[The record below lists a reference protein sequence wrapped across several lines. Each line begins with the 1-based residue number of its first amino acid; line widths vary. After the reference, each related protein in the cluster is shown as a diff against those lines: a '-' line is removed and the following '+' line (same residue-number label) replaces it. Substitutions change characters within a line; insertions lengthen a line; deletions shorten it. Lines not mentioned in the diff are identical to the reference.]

1 MFVLYQFFRIFAF
14 VGLRVFYRRRMVL
27 GRENLHFSGPAIIVI
42 NHPSTIM
49 DVFNVCVEVRQSC
62 YFLANYSLFKHPVS
76 NWILRRMYCI
86 PVKRKED
93 LPEGADRNN
102 SEALDQSVRHI
113 QNGGVLFIAAEGV
126 SWMDRVVRPFKTGVA
141 RIALGAESSADWQ
154 LDVKLIP
161 VGLSYSAPDQ
171 FRSDVIIHFGQPV
184 HAAEWR
190 DAWLPEPDKAVSE
203 LTSHLQKTVSDLT
216 LTVHDLEL
224 QPVADKLEIVAEN
237 LYPREKKAYFNFR
250 KSLIERNIRQPGLTG
265 LINTYFKKLEES
277 GVSDA
282 GINPSKNSFLQYLT
296 VLAGAIPALAGRICW
311 FVPFFVPKFVS
322 QKLNL
327 YPGYNGALKMFL
339 GFFTVP
345 VWLRGIFRAVFVFTG
360 SNMLAWTALAASIAL
375 GYYSAYH
382 ERLVRA
388 LRARRQAEQLP
399 PTQLEHLRQQRE
411 SVLATAGLS
420 VRTADA
426 LP

>member
-1 MFVLYQFFRIFAF
+1 
-14 VGLRVFYRRRMVL
+14 
-27 GRENLHFSGPAIIVI
+27 
-42 NHPSTIM
+42 
-49 DVFNVCVEVRQSC
+49 
-62 YFLANYSLFKHPVS
+62 
-76 NWILRRMYCI
+76 
-86 PVKRKED
+86 
-93 LPEGADRNN
+93 
-102 SEALDQSVRHI
+102 
-113 QNGGVLFIAAEGV
+113 
-126 SWMDRVVRPFKTGVA
+126 
-141 RIALGAESSADWQ
+141 
-154 LDVKLIP
+154 
-161 VGLSYSAPDQ
+161 
-171 FRSDVIIHFGQPV
+171 
-184 HAAEWR
+184 
-190 DAWLPEPDKAVSE
+190 
-203 LTSHLQKTVSDLT
+203 
-216 LTVHDLEL
+216 EL
-224 QPVADKLEIVAEN
+224 QQVADKLEIVAEN

-277 GVSDA
+277 GVSDT
-282 GINPSKNSFLQYLT
+282 GINPSKNNILQYLT

-311 FVPFFVPKFVS
+311 FVPFFIPKFVS

-399 PTQLEHLRQQRE
+399 PAQLEHLRQQRE
-411 SVLATAGLS
+411 SVLAAAGLS

>member
-1 MFVLYQFFRIFAF
+1 
-14 VGLRVFYRRRMVL
+14 MVL
-27 GRENLHFSGPAIIVI
+27 GRENLRFSGPAVVVV

-62 YFLANYSLFKHPVS
+62 YFLANYGLFKHPVS

-93 LPEGADRNN
+93 LPDGADRNN
-102 SEALDQSVRHI
+102 NEALDQSVRHI

-126 SWMDRVVRPFKTGVA
+126 SWMDRVVRPFKTGAA
-141 RIALGAESSADWQ
+141 RIALGAENNSDWQ

-171 FRSDVIIHFGQPV
+171 FRSEVIVHFGEPV

-190 DAWLPEPDKAVSE
+190 SMWLSDPDNAVSG

-216 LTVHDLEL
+216 LTVHEHEL

-237 LYPREKKAYFNFR
+237 LYPPEKKAYFNFR
-250 KSLIERNIRQPGLTG
+250 KALLERNIRQPGPTG
-265 LINTYFKKLEES
+265 LINTYFSKLDES
-277 GVSDA
+277 GVSDD
-282 GINPSKNSFLQYLT
+282 GVHPSKNGFFQNLT
-296 VLAGAIPALAGRICW
+296 VWAGIIPALAGRICW
-311 FVPFFVPKFVS
+311 FVPFFIPKFVS
-322 QKLNL
+322 QKLQL

-339 GFFTVP
+339 GFFTVS
-345 VWLRGIFRAVFVFTG
+345 VWLRGIFRGVFILAG
-360 SNMLAWTALAASIAL
+360 SNMLAWTAVAASITL
-375 GYYSAYH
+375 GYYSEYH
-382 ERLVRA
+382 ERLARA
-388 LRARRQAEQLP
+388 LRARKQAEQLP
-399 PTQLEHLRQQRE
+399 PAQLEHLRQLRE
-411 SVLATAGLS
+411 NVLTAAGLS
-420 VRTADA
+420 VRTEGA

>member
-1 MFVLYQFFRIFAF
+1 MFALYQFFRIFAF
-14 VGLRVFYRRRMVL
+14 IGLRVFYRRRMVL
-27 GRENLHFSGPAIIVI
+27 GRENLRFSGPAIVVV

-49 DVFNVCVEVRQSC
+49 DVFNVCVEIRQSC

-93 LPEGADRNN
+93 LPDGADRNN

-126 SWMDRVVRPFKTGVA
+126 SWMDRVVRPFKTGAA
-141 RIALGAESSADWQ
+141 RIALGAEHRTDWQ

-171 FRSDVIIHFGQPV
+171 FRSDVIVHFGKPV

-190 DAWLPEPDKAVSE
+190 DAWLSEPDKAVSD
-203 LTSHLQKTVSDLT
+203 LTAHLQQTVSDLT

-224 QPVADKLEIVAEN
+224 QPVADKLETVAEN
-237 LYPREKKAYFNFR
+237 MFPQGNRKYFSFR
-250 KSLIERNIRQPGLTG
+250 KNLLERNIRRPELTR
-265 LINTYFKKLEES
+265 LLNTYFSQLENAGVPDAALSAKKS
-277 GVSDA
+277 GFFQTL
-282 GINPSKNSFLQYLT
+282 IT
-296 VLAGAIPALAGRICW
+296 LAGTIPALAGRICW
-311 FVPFFVPKFVS
+311 FIPFSIPKFAS
-322 QKLNL
+322 QKLQL

-360 SNMLAWTALAASIAL
+360 NNILAWTAVGATIAL
-375 GYYSAYH
+375 GYYSEYH
-382 ERLVRA
+382 ERITHA
-388 LRARRQAEQLP
+388 WRARRRASK
-399 PTQLEHLRQQRE
+399 LEPALLENLQQQRNA
-411 SVLATAGLS
+411 VLTEAGL
-420 VRTADA
+420 
-426 LP
+426 